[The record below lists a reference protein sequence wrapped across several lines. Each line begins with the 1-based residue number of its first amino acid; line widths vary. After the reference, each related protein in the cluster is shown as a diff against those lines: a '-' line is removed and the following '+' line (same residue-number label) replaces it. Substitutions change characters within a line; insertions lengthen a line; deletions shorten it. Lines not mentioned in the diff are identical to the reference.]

1 MNLYIEN
8 KLILVEDS
16 SFKLEFD
23 EKEEGIKI
31 YFLNNIIV
39 IVDLMGMFV
48 YIRSE

>member
-16 SFKLEFD
+16 SYKMEFD

-39 IVDLMGMFV
+39 DLMGMFV